1 MIMALSA
8 PLGAAVVGII
18 GSEIFREILKTAII
32 IVIRKKL

>member
-18 GSEIFREILKTAII
+18 ESEIFREILKAAII
-32 IVIRKKL
+32 ILIRKKL